1 MYSDFKTNFD
11 KLWEKDGSFS
21 IYHRNIQNS
30 ATEKFTTFEW
40 TIPTN
45 NEWSVS
51 GWGISSMLSEG
62 QELII

>member
-30 ATEKFTTFEW
+30 ATEKFKLF
-40 TIPTN
+40 
-45 NEWSVS
+45 NELS
-51 GWGISSMLSEG
+51 LSEG

>member
-30 ATEKFTTFEW
+30 ATEKFKLLNELSP
-40 TIPTN
+40 PTM
-45 NEWSVS
+45 NELFQVEASALCS
-51 GWGISSMLSEG
+51 LGDKN
-62 QELII
+62 

>member
-30 ATEKFTTFEW
+30 ATEKFKLL
-40 TIPTN
+40 
-45 NEWSVS
+45 NE
-51 GWGISSMLSEG
+51 LSPPIMNEVF
-62 QELII
+62 QVEASALCSLRDKN

>member
-30 ATEKFTTFEW
+30 ATEKFKLL
-40 TIPTN
+40 
-45 NEWSVS
+45 NE
-51 GWGISSMLSEG
+51 LSPPIMNEKF
-62 QELII
+62 QVEASALCSLRDKN